1 MNYYHCLCYSDAYY
15 NYRELSFQRKN
26 GKMDEDEIR
35 KNIQDCAIP
44 GNYDPAGVERL
55 SLYEN
60 GVNTAESKFRGVG
73 DNDDSGLTETPR

>member
-1 MNYYHCLCYSDAYY
+1 
-15 NYRELSFQRKN
+15 
-26 GKMDEDEIR
+26 MDEDEIR

-44 GNYDPAGVERL
+44 GNYDPAEVERL

-60 GVNTAESKFRGVG
+60 GVNTAEGKFRGVG

>member
-1 MNYYHCLCYSDAYY
+1 
-15 NYRELSFQRKN
+15 
-26 GKMDEDEIR
+26 MDEDEIR
-35 KNIQDCAIP
+35 RSIQDCAIP
-44 GNYDPAGVERL
+44 GNYDPAAKVERL